1 MWQLTYKT
9 IDYKYLLL
17 IKKKKKYQKKKINA
31 NHTLLLTSNINTPT
45 F

>member
-1 MWQLTYKT
+1 MWQLTYRT

-17 IKKKKKYQKKKINA
+17 IKKRKNTKKKKINA
-31 NHTLLLTSNINTPT
+31 NHTLLLTSNINIPT

>member
-1 MWQLTYKT
+1 MWQLTYRT

-17 IKKKKKYQKKKINA
+17 IKKKEKIQKKKINA
-31 NHTLLLTSNINTPT
+31 NHTLLLTSNINIPT